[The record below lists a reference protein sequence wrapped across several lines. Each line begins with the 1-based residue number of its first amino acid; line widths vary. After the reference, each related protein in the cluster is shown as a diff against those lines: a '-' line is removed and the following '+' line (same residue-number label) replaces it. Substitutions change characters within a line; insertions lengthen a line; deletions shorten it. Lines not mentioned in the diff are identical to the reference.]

1 MAESQANK
9 TVKGFTKKQCNLI
22 TLGSVILMFFI
33 AASGMSLGF
42 IQGPMLAQI
51 NADDMFS
58 LITTIATVALC
69 IMTPIGGRLV
79 DIYGVRKVI
88 LYGGALCLVS
98 NLVLPFV
105 TNKFLFL
112 IVRFLM
118 AFGMGSFVTA
128 PYLMAPMVNEPK
140 DVPKVMGYLTIA
152 LAVGSLA
159 GSYFSNILAAGNML
173 TIGVLWPAIFLLLSL
188 ALCLPYLPKQPKS
201 ETIKLDM
208 KGVILL
214 SLTLIFICIPLT
226 FAPQMG
232 FGNPMILGGL
242 ALGIICLVLF
252 ILAEKKA
259 ESPLMPL
266 SLFTN
271 KEYTMLLIITFLSV
285 FYMTAMNSYLPQAM
299 RQITHTEE
307 SVIGIFQLPRTIVQ
321 LILPSFIGIWLA
333 KGVAK
338 RTAISLSIAG
348 ICIGVCFTFLIWFG
362 VHMPVWFVILCI
374 TLTGIADSFRAVST
388 TPAAQQLLKPAD
400 IGIGTSLVGFAI
412 SLSNVISACVDGF
425 AWDSLRLAH
434 EGIGGLTEGADTIFL
449 IAAVTGYL
457 SFILAFFVY
466 RVMVNKRN
474 KAAEK

>member
-1 MAESQANK
+1 MAESQAK
-9 TVKGFTKKQCNLI
+9 TSAQGFTKKQSSMI
-22 TLGSVILMFFI
+22 TLGSVLLIFFI

-42 IQGPMLAQI
+42 IQGPMLEKI
-51 NADDMFS
+51 NAIDMFS
-58 LITTIATVALC
+58 LITTISTVALC

-88 LYGGALCLVS
+88 LYGGALCLIT
-98 NLVLPFV
+98 NLILPFAS
-105 TNKFLFL
+105 NKFLFL

-118 AFGMGSFVTA
+118 SLGMGAFVTA
-128 PYLMAPMVNEPK
+128 PYLMAPMVVAPK
-140 DVPKVMGYLTIA
+140 DVPKIMGYLTIS

-159 GSYFSNILAAGNML
+159 GSYFSNILSANGML
-173 TIGVLWPAIFLLLSL
+173 TIGVLWPAIFLVASM
-188 ALCLPYLPKQPKS
+188 ALCLPNLPQQPKS
-201 ETIKLDM
+201 ATVKLDV

-226 FAPQMG
+226 FAPSMG
-232 FGNPMILGGL
+232 FGNPMIWGGL
-242 ALGIICLVLF
+242 VLGIICLVLF
-252 ILAEKKA
+252 IMVEKKVS
-259 ESPLMPL
+259 SPLIPMY
-266 SLFTN
+266 LFKN
-271 KEYTMLLIITFLSV
+271 KEYTMLLVITFLSV

-321 LILPSFIGIWLA
+321 LILPSFIGIWLT
-333 KGVAK
+333 KNIAK
-338 RTAISLSIAG
+338 RTATSLSITG
-348 ICIGVCFTFLIWFG
+348 ICLGVCFTFLVWFG
-362 VHMPVWFVILCI
+362 VHMPVWFVIVCI

-388 TPAAQQLLKPAD
+388 TPAAQQLLTKAD

-457 SFILAFFVY
+457 TFILAFFVY